1 MVNNVMNVMLIMFY
15 IMMNVL
21 MSAQMDFTKE
31 IKNVLNVLKVAQYV
45 LMLIPA
51 LLVKKEKN

>member
-1 MVNNVMNVMLIMFY
+1 
-15 IMMNVL
+15 MNVL